1 MPFSPPSCVCFRWPL
16 TSQQILVTA
25 PSPRCLCL
33 NHSSDSLYEFSCWVQ
48 ATVRVTN
55 IQKQWDS
62 TELSDIIK
70 CVWLCKIRSHFP
82 PQRGSEFTVCVCN
95 VQSRLKFLKEPSQNK
110 ISLSSLLE
118 DHKQINLPLQISI
131 SLSSQRAPP
140 DTRRPPSHLITPAEQ

>member
-1 MPFSPPSCVCFRWPL
+1 MPFSPPSCVCFWWPL

-33 NHSSDSLYEFSCWVQ
+33 NHSSDSLYEFSCWAQ

-70 CVWLCKIRSHFP
+70 CVWLCKIRSHFT

-95 VQSRLKFLKEPSQNK
+95 VQSRLKFLKEPSQN
-110 ISLSSLLE
+110 ILE
-118 DHKQINLPLQISI
+118 DHKQINLPLQISV

-140 DTRRPPSHLITPAEQ
+140 DTRRPPSHLITPGEQ